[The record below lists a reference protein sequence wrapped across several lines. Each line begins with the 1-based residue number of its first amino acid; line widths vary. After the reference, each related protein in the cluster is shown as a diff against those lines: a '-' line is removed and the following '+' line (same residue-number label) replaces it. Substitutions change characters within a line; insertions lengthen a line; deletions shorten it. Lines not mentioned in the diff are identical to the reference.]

1 MSYDAKH
8 VAVAAKS
15 VVSVYRISVKSFLPF
30 VLAFNYMHKV
40 CRMLPSYNNYLTS
53 IGVIGVFNRLSHA

>member
-1 MSYDAKH
+1 MSVDAKH

-15 VVSVYRISVKSFLPF
+15 VVSVYRVTVKSFVPF

-40 CRMLPSYNNYLTS
+40 SNAMQSEIHDVHFVDTFWFRN
-53 IGVIGVFNRLSHA
+53 